1 MQNLAVRAFLNGAE
15 AATETSGNIMDAIFN
30 HMDNALELS
39 GRMLNFIVAHPLYGL
54 LFACSLIPVGIG
66 IVVTIKHASKG

>member
-1 MQNLAVRAFLNGAE
+1 MQNLAVHAFLNGAE
-15 AATETSGNIMDAIFN
+15 GATETTSNIMDQIFN

-39 GRMLNFIVAHPLYGL
+39 GRMLNFIVAQPLYGL
-54 LFACSLIPVGIG
+54 SFACYLIPVGIG

>member
-1 MQNLAVRAFLNGAE
+1 MQNLAVHALLNGAE
-15 AATETSGNIMDAIFN
+15 GATETTSNIMDQIFN

-39 GRMLNFIVAHPLYGL
+39 GRMLNFIVVHPLYGL

-66 IVVTIKHASKG
+66 IVTMIKHSAKS

>member
-1 MQNLAVRAFLNGAE
+1 MKLHSVVALLSSSEGVA
-15 AATETSGNIMDAIFN
+15 ETSSNIMDQIFN

-66 IVVTIKHASKG
+66 IVTMIKHASKG